1 MLILGGGPALSPFRL
16 EKLVAQAS
24 ARALH
29 LKSLE
34 AHFFYL
40 VDIPDEP
47 SAGEVQVLQNLL
59 DATVAD
65 ADRVVVSAEPL
76 LVLPRWGTRS
86 PWSTK
91 ATEIG
96 QRCGLD
102 GLARVERGIA
112 WHCGEGART
121 PWVREQL
128 SELIHDPMTESIAW
142 DAASLSRTFHVA
154 TPGALEFVDII
165 GGGLAALEE
174 ANRQQGFALSPEECD
189 YLVAQF
195 EQLGR
200 NPTDTELMMFA
211 QVNSEHCRH
220 KIFNARWCIDGV
232 DQSQSLFEMIRSTH
246 ERHGEKTL
254 VAYRDNAAVIKGYPA
269 SWFLPDPANDEYTQF
284 AEPLHLVAKV
294 ETHNHP
300 TAISPFPGAATGSGG
315 EIRDEGATG
324 RGGKPKAGITGFSV
338 SDLRLPDWA
347 MPWELQAQH
356 PQRLATPLQIMLEGP
371 IGGASFNNEFGRPNI
386 GGYFRTLEVAADSDA
401 GAPRRGYHK
410 PIMLAGGVGNI
421 RGAHV
426 DKQPIEPDTLIVVLG
441 GPAMLIGLGGGAASS
456 VDSGA
461 SDEALDFASVQRGN
475 AEMQRRCQ
483 EVIDRCIALGTQNP
497 IVSVHDVG
505 AGGLSNALPELVH
518 DAGLGAVFNLEAIP
532 SDEPGLSPMQLWC
545 NEAQER
551 YVLAVALP
559 QIEDFKALCERER
572 CLFAVVGCASSKE
585 HLRVTGADG
594 VVRDGDGRVG
604 ADPVDL
610 PMATLFGNTPRMK
623 REVKR
628 RPAQYPPLEL
638 SGIELNDALD
648 RVLRLP
654 AVADKSFL
662 ITIGDRS
669 VGGQVVRDQMV
680 GPWQVPVADAGITV
694 AGFDAN
700 TGEALAVGER
710 TPLALVNAPASGRM
724 AVAEAITN
732 IACAGI
738 TELSD
743 VHFSANWMTAA
754 GEPGADADLFD
765 TVQAVA
771 MELCPALGISIPV
784 GKDSMSMSTR
794 WNEGEIECG
803 VSSPLSLVVTAFA
816 PVADVRRS
824 VTPELNLTGETVL
837 VRVDLARGAQRLG
850 ASALAQVYG
859 QVGNTVADV
868 AHPEDLCAF
877 FAVTRKLLASGLLL
891 AYHDRSDGGLIVT
904 LAEMAFASRCS
915 LDIDLGPVADPLA
928 ALFTEELGA
937 VLQVP
942 RDALSRVLEYFEAA
956 GLSQWV
962 QAIGGPG
969 GPIDTVRISTGSQVL
984 LEARRSQLHR
994 TWSELSSRMRSLRD
1008 NPECAAEEYEH
1019 LSDLSDPGLNVSL
1032 AFDPAHNPATRAI
1045 LSGARP
1051 RVAIL
1056 REQGVNGQME
1066 MAAAFERAGFA
1077 AIDVTMSDLAGD
1089 RHDLRDFNGFAACG
1103 GFSFGDVLGAGQ
1115 GWAKSILF
1123 QQKLREMFAQ
1133 FFQREDIFALG
1144 VCNGCQMMAALK
1156 DLIPGAQHWPYF
1168 AANRSGQFESRV
1180 VMVEVLQS
1188 ESVLF
1193 ADMAGSRFPVVV
1205 AHGEGRA
1212 VFPGLD
1218 SVHTLRDARQT
1229 SLGFVDNYGRRSD
1242 RYPFNP
1248 NGSDQGITGLCAAN
1262 GRVTIM
1268 MPHPERNFRA
1278 VTNSWYPGDWG
1289 EHGPWLRLFQNAR
1302 AFTG

>member
-1 MLILGGGPALSPFRL
+1 MLILGGGPALSRFRV
-16 EKLVAQAS
+16 EKLVAQTT
-24 ARALH
+24 ARALGLDD
-29 LKSLE
+29 LK

-40 VDIPDEP
+40 VDMPDDLLP
-47 SAGEVQVLQNLL
+47 GEIQVLQSLL

-65 ADRVVVSAEPL
+65 ADRVVASVEPL

-91 ATEIG
+91 ATEIA
-96 QRCGLD
+96 QRCGL
-102 GLARVERGIA
+102 GRLSRIERGIA
-112 WHCGEGART
+112 WHCSESASASS
-121 PWVREQL
+121 VNDQL
-128 SELIHDPMTESIAW
+128 GDLIHDPMTESVTR
-142 DAASLSRTFHVA
+142 DKASLDRIFHVA
-154 TPGALEFVDII
+154 ATGALEFVDVIS
-165 GGGLAALEE
+165 GGLSALQAA
-174 ANRQQGFALSPEECD
+174 NQRQGFALSPEECD

-195 EQLGR
+195 QQLGR

-220 KIFNARWCIDGV
+220 KIFNARWSIDGV
-232 DQSQSLFEMIRSTH
+232 DQPLSLFEMIRSTQ

-269 SWFLPDPANDEYTQF
+269 SWFLPHPTTGEYIQL

-300 TAISPFPGAATGSGG
+300 TGISPFPGAATGSGG

-338 SDLRLPDWA
+338 SDLRLPDWN
-347 MPWELQAQH
+347 MPWELEPQH
-356 PQRLATPLQIMLEGP
+356 PQHLATPLQIMLAGP
-371 IGGASFNNEFGRPNI
+371 IGAASFNNEFGRPNI
-386 GGYFRTLEVAADSDA
+386 GGYFRTLEVLADSNK

-410 PIMLAGGVGNI
+410 PIMLAGGLGNI
-421 RGAHV
+421 RGVHV
-426 DKQPIEPDTLIVVLG
+426 DKKPIEPGALIVVLG

-483 EVIDRCIALGTQNP
+483 EVIDRCIALGAQSP
-497 IVSVHDVG
+497 IVSLHDVG

-518 DAGLGAVFNLEAIP
+518 DAGLGAVFNLRAIP

-551 YVLAVALP
+551 YVLAVAP
-559 QIEDFKALCERER
+559 SEIENFKALCERER
-572 CLFAVVGCASSKE
+572 CLFAIVGSASSKE
-585 HLRVTGADG
+585 QLRVSDAGG
-594 VVRDGDGRVG
+594 VAGYEEGRVG
-604 ADPVDL
+604 VDPVNL
-610 PMATLFGNTPRMK
+610 PMATLFGNTPQMK
-623 REVKR
+623 RDVTRCLAK
-628 RPAQYPPLEL
+628 YPPLDL
-638 SGIELNDALD
+638 SGVDLKEALD

-654 AVADKSFL
+654 AVADKTFL

-669 VGGQVVRDQMV
+669 VGGQIVRDQMV

-700 TGEALAVGER
+700 TGEAIAIGER
-710 TPLALVNAPASGRM
+710 TPVALVNAPASGRM

-738 TELSD
+738 SELSD

-765 TVQAVA
+765 TVRTVA
-771 MELCPALGISIPV
+771 TELCPALGVSIPV

-794 WNEGEIECG
+794 WKEGMTEHG
-803 VSSPLSLVVTAFA
+803 VSSPLSLIVTAFA
-816 PVADVRRS
+816 SVADVRRS
-824 VTPELNLTGETVL
+824 ITPQLDLTCDTTLVL
-837 VRVDLARGAQRLG
+837 IDLARGSQRLG

-859 QVGNTVADV
+859 QVGNVVADFEY
-868 AHPEDLCAF
+868 PEDLRAF
-877 FAVTRKLLASGLLL
+877 FEVTRKLLAEGLLL
-891 AYHDRSDGGLIVT
+891 AYHDRSDGGLAIT

-915 LDIDLGPVADPLA
+915 LDIDLGPVVDPLA
-928 ALFTEELGA
+928 SLFTEEVGA

-942 RDALSRVLEYFEAA
+942 RDELARVLEHFKEA
-956 GLSQWV
+956 GLGQWAR
-962 QAIGGPG
+962 AIGRPG
-969 GPIDTVRISTGSQVL
+969 GAIDTVRISTGSQVL

-994 TWSELSSRMRSLRD
+994 TWSDLSSRMQGLRD
-1008 NPECAAEEYEH
+1008 HPACAAEEYER
-1019 LSDLSDPGLNVSL
+1019 LNDLSDPGLSVSL
-1032 AFDPAHNPATRAI
+1032 TFDPACNPATRAI
-1045 LSGARP
+1045 LGGIRP
-1051 RVAIL
+1051 RMAIL
-1056 REQGVNGQME
+1056 REQGVNGQIE

-1123 QQKLREMFAQ
+1123 QEKLREMFEQ
-1133 FFQREDIFALG
+1133 FFQREDAFALG

-1156 DLIPGAQHWPYF
+1156 DLIPGAEHWPNF
-1168 AANRSGQFESRV
+1168 ATNRSGQFESRV

-1188 ESVLF
+1188 GSMLF
-1193 ADMAGSRFPVVV
+1193 ADMAGSRFPVAV

-1212 VFPGLD
+1212 VFPGPD
-1218 SVHTLRDARQT
+1218 SVQMLRDADQT
-1229 SLGFVDNYGRRSD
+1229 SLGFVDNYGYPTS

-1248 NGSDQGITGLCAAN
+1248 NGTDQGIAGLCAAN

-1268 MPHPERNFRA
+1268 MPHPERNFRT
-1278 VTNSWYPGDWG
+1278 VTNSWHPGDWG

-1302 AFTG
+1302 EFVS

>member
-1 MLILGGGPALSPFRL
+1 MLILGGGPAVSRFRV
-16 EKLVAQAS
+16 EKLVAEAT
-24 ARALH
+24 ARALGLDD
-29 LKSLE
+29 LK

-40 VDIPDEP
+40 VDMPDDLLP
-47 SAGEVQVLQNLL
+47 GEIQVLQSLL

-65 ADRVVVSAEPL
+65 ADRVVASVEPL

-91 ATEIG
+91 ATEIAR
-96 QRCGLD
+96 RCGLER
-102 GLARVERGIA
+102 LSRVERGIA
-112 WHCGEGART
+112 WHCSESASASS
-121 PWVREQL
+121 VSDQL
-128 SELIHDPMTESIAW
+128 GDLIHDPMTESVTR
-142 DAASLSRTFHVA
+142 DKASLDRIFHVA
-154 TPGALEFVDII
+154 ATGALEFVDVIS
-165 GGGLAALEE
+165 GGLSALQE
-174 ANRQQGFALSPEECD
+174 ANQRQGFALSPEECD

-195 EQLGR
+195 QQLGR

-220 KIFNARWCIDGV
+220 KIFNARWSIDGV
-232 DQSQSLFEMIRSTH
+232 DQPLSLFEMIRSTH

-269 SWFLPDPANDEYTQF
+269 SWFLPHPATGEYIQL

-300 TAISPFPGAATGSGG
+300 TGISPFPGAATGSGG

-338 SDLRLPDWA
+338 SDLRLPDWN
-347 MPWELQAQH
+347 MPWELEPQH
-356 PQRLATPLQIMLEGP
+356 PQHLATPLQIMLAGP
-371 IGGASFNNEFGRPNI
+371 IGAASFNNEFGRPNI
-386 GGYFRTLEVAADSDA
+386 GGYFRTLEVLADSNK

-410 PIMLAGGVGNI
+410 PIMLAGGLGNI
-421 RGAHV
+421 RGVHV
-426 DKQPIEPDTLIVVLG
+426 DKKPIEPGALIVVLG

-483 EVIDRCIALGTQNP
+483 EVIDRCIALGAQSP
-497 IVSVHDVG
+497 IVSLHDVG

-518 DAGLGAVFNLEAIP
+518 DAGLGAVFNLRAIP

-551 YVLAVALP
+551 YVLAVAP
-559 QIEDFKALCERER
+559 SGIENFKALCERER
-572 CLFAVVGCASSKE
+572 CLFAIVGSASSKE
-585 HLRVTGADG
+585 QLRVSDAGG
-594 VVRDGDGRVG
+594 VAGYEEGRVG
-604 ADPVDL
+604 VDPVNL
-610 PMATLFGNTPRMK
+610 PMATLFGNTPQMK
-623 REVKR
+623 RDVTRCLAK
-628 RPAQYPPLEL
+628 YPPLDL
-638 SGIELNDALD
+638 SGVDLKEALD

-654 AVADKSFL
+654 AVADKTFL

-669 VGGQVVRDQMV
+669 VGGQIVRDQMV

-700 TGEALAVGER
+700 TGEAIAIGER
-710 TPLALVNAPASGRM
+710 TPVALVNAPASGRM

-738 TELSD
+738 SELSD

-765 TVQAVA
+765 TVRAVA
-771 MELCPALGISIPV
+771 TELCAALGVSIPV

-794 WNEGEIECG
+794 WKEGMTEHG

-816 PVADVRRS
+816 SVADVRRS
-824 VTPELNLTGETVL
+824 ITPQLDLTCDTTLVL
-837 VRVDLARGAQRLG
+837 IDLARGSQRLG

-859 QVGNTVADV
+859 QVGNVVADFE
-868 AHPEDLCAF
+868 HPEDLRAF
-877 FAVTRKLLASGLLL
+877 FEVTRKLLAEGLLL
-891 AYHDRSDGGLIVT
+891 AYHDRSDGGLAIT

-928 ALFTEELGA
+928 TLFTEEVGA

-942 RDALSRVLEYFEAA
+942 RDGLTQVLEHFKEA
-956 GLSQWV
+956 GLGQWAR
-962 QAIGGPG
+962 AIGGPG
-969 GPIDTVRISTGSQVL
+969 GAIDTVRISTGSQVL

-994 TWSELSSRMRSLRD
+994 TWSELSSRMQGLRD
-1008 NPECAAEEYEH
+1008 HPACAVEEYER
-1019 LSDLSDPGLNVSL
+1019 LNDLSDPGLSVSL
-1032 AFDPAHNPATRAI
+1032 TFDPACNPATRAI
-1045 LSGARP
+1045 LGGIRP
-1051 RVAIL
+1051 RMAIL
-1056 REQGVNGQME
+1056 REQGVNGQIE

-1123 QQKLREMFAQ
+1123 QEKLRQMFEQ
-1133 FFQREDIFALG
+1133 FFQREDAFALG

-1156 DLIPGAQHWPYF
+1156 DLIPGAEHWPNF
-1168 AANRSGQFESRV
+1168 ATNRSGQFESRV

-1188 ESVLF
+1188 GSMLF
-1193 ADMAGSRFPVVV
+1193 ADMAGSRFPVAV

-1212 VFPGLD
+1212 VFPGPD
-1218 SVHTLRDARQT
+1218 SVQMLRDADQT
-1229 SLGFVDNYGRRSD
+1229 SLGFVDNYGYPTD

-1248 NGSDQGITGLCAAN
+1248 NGTDQGIAGLCAAN

-1268 MPHPERNFRA
+1268 MPHPERNFRT
-1278 VTNSWYPGDWG
+1278 VTNSWHPGDWG

-1302 AFTG
+1302 EFVS

>member
-1 MLILGGGPALSPFRL
+1 MLILGGGPAVSRFRV
-16 EKLVAQAS
+16 EKLVAEAT
-24 ARALH
+24 ARALGLDD
-29 LKSLE
+29 LK

-40 VDIPDEP
+40 VDMPDDLLP
-47 SAGEVQVLQNLL
+47 GEIQVLQSLL

-65 ADRVVVSAEPL
+65 ADRVVASVEPL

-91 ATEIG
+91 ATEIAR
-96 QRCGLD
+96 RCGLER
-102 GLARVERGIA
+102 LSRVERGIA
-112 WHCGEGART
+112 WHCSESASASS
-121 PWVREQL
+121 VSDQL
-128 SELIHDPMTESIAW
+128 GDLIHDPMTESVTR
-142 DAASLSRTFHVA
+142 DKASLDRIFHVA
-154 TPGALEFVDII
+154 ATGALEFVDVIS
-165 GGGLAALEE
+165 GGLSALQE
-174 ANRQQGFALSPEECD
+174 ANQRQGFALSPEECD

-195 EQLGR
+195 QQLGR

-220 KIFNARWCIDGV
+220 KIFNARWSIDGV
-232 DQSQSLFEMIRSTH
+232 DQPLSLFEMIRSTH

-269 SWFLPDPANDEYTQF
+269 SWFLPHPATGEYIQL

-300 TAISPFPGAATGSGG
+300 TGISPFPGAATGSGG

-338 SDLRLPDWA
+338 SDLRLPDWN
-347 MPWELQAQH
+347 MPWELEPQH
-356 PQRLATPLQIMLEGP
+356 PQHLATPLQIMLAGP
-371 IGGASFNNEFGRPNI
+371 IGAASFNNEFGRPNI
-386 GGYFRTLEVAADSDA
+386 GGYFRTLEVLADSNK

-410 PIMLAGGVGNI
+410 PIMLAGGLGNI
-421 RGAHV
+421 RGVHV
-426 DKQPIEPDTLIVVLG
+426 DKKPIEPGALIVVLG

-483 EVIDRCIALGTQNP
+483 EVIDRCIALGAQSP
-497 IVSVHDVG
+497 IVSLHDVG

-518 DAGLGAVFNLEAIP
+518 DAGLGAVFNLRAIP
-532 SDEPGLSPMQLWC
+532 SDEPGMSPMQLWC

-551 YVLAVALP
+551 YVLAVAP
-559 QIEDFKALCERER
+559 SEIENFKALCERER
-572 CLFAVVGCASSKE
+572 CLFAIVGSASSKE
-585 HLRVTGADG
+585 QLRVSDAGG
-594 VVRDGDGRVG
+594 VAGYEEGRVG
-604 ADPVDL
+604 VDPVDL
-610 PMATLFGNTPRMK
+610 PMATLFGNTPQMK
-623 REVKR
+623 RDVTRCLAK
-628 RPAQYPPLEL
+628 YPPLDL
-638 SGIELNDALD
+638 SGVDLKEALD

-654 AVADKSFL
+654 AVADKTFL

-669 VGGQVVRDQMV
+669 VGGQIVRDQMV

-700 TGEALAVGER
+700 TGEAIAIGER
-710 TPLALVNAPASGRM
+710 TPVALVNAPASGRM

-738 TELSD
+738 SELSD

-765 TVQAVA
+765 TVRAVA
-771 MELCPALGISIPV
+771 TELCPALGVSIPV

-794 WNEGEIECG
+794 WKEGMTEHG

-816 PVADVRRS
+816 SVADVRRS
-824 VTPELNLTGETVL
+824 ITPQLDLTCDTTLVL
-837 VRVDLARGAQRLG
+837 IDLARGAQRLG

-859 QVGNTVADV
+859 QVGNVVADFE
-868 AHPEDLCAF
+868 HPEDLRAF
-877 FAVTRKLLASGLLL
+877 FEVTRKLLAEGLLL
-891 AYHDRSDGGLIVT
+891 AYHDRSDGGLAIT

-915 LDIDLGPVADPLA
+915 LDIDLGPVVDPLA
-928 ALFTEELGA
+928 TLFTEEVGA

-942 RDALSRVLEYFEAA
+942 RDGLTQVLEHFKEA
-956 GLSQWV
+956 GLGQWAR
-962 QAIGGPG
+962 AIGGPG
-969 GPIDTVRISTGSQVL
+969 GAIDTVRISTGSQVL
-984 LEARRSQLHR
+984 LDARRSQLHR
-994 TWSELSSRMRSLRD
+994 TWSELSSRMQGLRD
-1008 NPECAAEEYEH
+1008 HPACAAEEYER
-1019 LSDLSDPGLNVSL
+1019 LNDLSDPGLSVSL
-1032 AFDPAHNPATRAI
+1032 TFDPACNPATRAI
-1045 LSGARP
+1045 LGGIRP
-1051 RVAIL
+1051 RMAIL
-1056 REQGVNGQME
+1056 REQGVNGQIE

-1123 QQKLREMFAQ
+1123 QEKLRQMFEQ
-1133 FFQREDIFALG
+1133 FFQREDAFALG

-1156 DLIPGAQHWPYF
+1156 DLIPGAEHWPNF
-1168 AANRSGQFESRV
+1168 ATNRSGQFESRV

-1188 ESVLF
+1188 GSMLF
-1193 ADMAGSRFPVVV
+1193 ADMAGSRFPVAV

-1212 VFPGLD
+1212 VFPGPD
-1218 SVHTLRDARQT
+1218 SVQMLRDADQT
-1229 SLGFVDNYGRRSD
+1229 SLGFVDNYGYPTD

-1248 NGSDQGITGLCAAN
+1248 NGTDQGIAGLCAAN

-1268 MPHPERNFRA
+1268 MPHPERNFRT
-1278 VTNSWYPGDWG
+1278 VTNSWHPGDWG

-1302 AFTG
+1302 EFVS

>member
-1 MLILGGGPALSPFRL
+1 MLILGGGPAVSRFRV
-16 EKLVAQAS
+16 EKLVAEAT
-24 ARALH
+24 ARALGLDD
-29 LKSLE
+29 LK

-40 VDIPDEP
+40 VDMPDDLLP
-47 SAGEVQVLQNLL
+47 GEIQVLQSLL

-65 ADRVVVSAEPL
+65 ADRVVASVEPL

-91 ATEIG
+91 ATEIAR
-96 QRCGLD
+96 RCGLER
-102 GLARVERGIA
+102 LSRVERGIA
-112 WHCGEGART
+112 WHCSESASASS
-121 PWVREQL
+121 VSDQL
-128 SELIHDPMTESIAW
+128 GDLIHDPMTESVTR
-142 DAASLSRTFHVA
+142 DKASLDRIFHVA
-154 TPGALEFVDII
+154 ATGALEFVDVIS
-165 GGGLAALEE
+165 GGLSALQE
-174 ANRQQGFALSPEECD
+174 ANQRQGFALSPEECD

-195 EQLGR
+195 QQLGR

-220 KIFNARWCIDGV
+220 KIFNARWSIDGV
-232 DQSQSLFEMIRSTH
+232 DQPLSLFEMIRSTH

-269 SWFLPDPANDEYTQF
+269 SWFLPHPATGEYIQL

-300 TAISPFPGAATGSGG
+300 TGISPFPGAATGSGG

-338 SDLRLPDWA
+338 SDLRLPDWN
-347 MPWELQAQH
+347 MPWELEPQH
-356 PQRLATPLQIMLEGP
+356 PQHLATPLQIMLAGP
-371 IGGASFNNEFGRPNI
+371 IGAASFNNEFGRPNI
-386 GGYFRTLEVAADSDA
+386 GGYFRTLEVLADSNK

-410 PIMLAGGVGNI
+410 PIMLAGGLGNI
-421 RGAHV
+421 RGVHV
-426 DKQPIEPDTLIVVLG
+426 DKKPIEPGALIVVLG

-483 EVIDRCIALGTQNP
+483 EVIDRCIALGAQSP
-497 IVSVHDVG
+497 IVSLHDVG

-518 DAGLGAVFNLEAIP
+518 DAGLGAVFNLRAIP

-551 YVLAVALP
+551 YVLAVAP
-559 QIEDFKALCERER
+559 SGIENFKALCERER
-572 CLFAVVGCASSKE
+572 CLFAIVGSASSKE
-585 HLRVTGADG
+585 QLRVSDAGG
-594 VVRDGDGRVG
+594 VAGYEEGRVG
-604 ADPVDL
+604 VDPVNL
-610 PMATLFGNTPRMK
+610 PMATLFGNTPQMK
-623 REVKR
+623 RDVTRCLAK
-628 RPAQYPPLEL
+628 YPPLDL
-638 SGIELNDALD
+638 SGVDLKEALD

-654 AVADKSFL
+654 AVADKTFL

-669 VGGQVVRDQMV
+669 VGGQIVRDQMV

-700 TGEALAVGER
+700 TGEAIAIGER
-710 TPLALVNAPASGRM
+710 TPVALVNAPASGRM

-738 TELSD
+738 SELSD

-765 TVQAVA
+765 TVRAVA
-771 MELCPALGISIPV
+771 TELCAALGVSIPV

-794 WNEGEIECG
+794 WKEGMTEHG

-816 PVADVRRS
+816 SVADVRRS
-824 VTPELNLTGETVL
+824 ITPQLDLTCDTTLVL
-837 VRVDLARGAQRLG
+837 IDLARGSQRLG

-859 QVGNTVADV
+859 QVGNVVADFE
-868 AHPEDLCAF
+868 HPEDLRAF
-877 FAVTRKLLASGLLL
+877 FEVTRKLLAEGLLL
-891 AYHDRSDGGLIVT
+891 AYHDRSDGGLAIT

-928 ALFTEELGA
+928 TLFTEEVGA

-942 RDALSRVLEYFEAA
+942 RDGLTQVLEHFKEA
-956 GLSQWV
+956 GLGQWAR
-962 QAIGGPG
+962 AIGGPG
-969 GPIDTVRISTGSQVL
+969 GAIDTVRISTGSQVL

-994 TWSELSSRMRSLRD
+994 TWSELSSRMQGLRD
-1008 NPECAAEEYEH
+1008 HPACAVEEYER
-1019 LSDLSDPGLNVSL
+1019 LNDLSDPGLSASL
-1032 AFDPAHNPATRAI
+1032 TFDPACNPATRAI
-1045 LSGARP
+1045 LGGIRP
-1051 RVAIL
+1051 RMAIL
-1056 REQGVNGQME
+1056 REQGVNGQIE

-1123 QQKLREMFAQ
+1123 QEKLRQMFEQ
-1133 FFQREDIFALG
+1133 FFQREDAFALG

-1156 DLIPGAQHWPYF
+1156 DLIPGAEHWPNF
-1168 AANRSGQFESRV
+1168 ATNRSGQFESRV

-1188 ESVLF
+1188 GSMLF
-1193 ADMAGSRFPVVV
+1193 ADMAGSRFPVAV

-1212 VFPGLD
+1212 VFPGPD
-1218 SVHTLRDARQT
+1218 SVQMLRDADQT
-1229 SLGFVDNYGRRSD
+1229 SLGFVDNYGYPTD

-1248 NGSDQGITGLCAAN
+1248 NGTDQGIAGLCAAN

-1268 MPHPERNFRA
+1268 MPHPERNFRT
-1278 VTNSWYPGDWG
+1278 VTNSWHPGDWG

-1302 AFTG
+1302 EFVS

>member
-1 MLILGGGPALSPFRL
+1 MLILGGGPAVSRFRV
-16 EKLVAQAS
+16 EKLVAEAT
-24 ARALH
+24 ARALGLDD
-29 LKSLE
+29 LK

-40 VDIPDEP
+40 VDMPDDLLP
-47 SAGEVQVLQNLL
+47 GEIQVLQSLL

-65 ADRVVVSAEPL
+65 ADRVVASVEPL

-91 ATEIG
+91 ATEIAR
-96 QRCGLD
+96 RCGLER
-102 GLARVERGIA
+102 LSRVERGIA
-112 WHCGEGART
+112 WHCSESASASS
-121 PWVREQL
+121 VSDQL
-128 SELIHDPMTESIAW
+128 GDLIHDPMTESVTR
-142 DAASLSRTFHVA
+142 DKASLDRIFHVA
-154 TPGALEFVDII
+154 ATGALEFVDVIS
-165 GGGLAALEE
+165 GGLSALQE
-174 ANRQQGFALSPEECD
+174 ANQRQGFALSPEECD

-195 EQLGR
+195 QQLGR

-220 KIFNARWCIDGV
+220 KIFNARWSIDGV
-232 DQSQSLFEMIRSTH
+232 DQPLSLFEMIRSTH

-269 SWFLPDPANDEYTQF
+269 SWFLPHPATGEYIQL

-300 TAISPFPGAATGSGG
+300 TGISPFPGAATGSGG

-338 SDLRLPDWA
+338 SDLRLPDWN
-347 MPWELQAQH
+347 MPWELEPQH
-356 PQRLATPLQIMLEGP
+356 PQHLATPLQIMLAGP
-371 IGGASFNNEFGRPNI
+371 IGAASFNNEFGRPNI
-386 GGYFRTLEVAADSDA
+386 GGYFRTLEVLADSNK

-410 PIMLAGGVGNI
+410 PIMLAGGLGNI
-421 RGAHV
+421 RGVHV
-426 DKQPIEPDTLIVVLG
+426 DKKPIEPGALIVVLG

-483 EVIDRCIALGTQNP
+483 EVIDRCIALGAQSP
-497 IVSVHDVG
+497 IVSLHDVG

-518 DAGLGAVFNLEAIP
+518 DAGLGAVFNLRAIP

-551 YVLAVALP
+551 YVLAVAP
-559 QIEDFKALCERER
+559 SEIENFKALCERER
-572 CLFAVVGCASSKE
+572 CLFAIVGSASSKE
-585 HLRVTGADG
+585 QLRVSDAGG
-594 VVRDGDGRVG
+594 VAGYEEGRVG
-604 ADPVDL
+604 VDPVDL
-610 PMATLFGNTPRMK
+610 PMATLFGNTPQMK
-623 REVKR
+623 RDVTRCLAK
-628 RPAQYPPLEL
+628 YPPLDL
-638 SGIELNDALD
+638 SGVDLKEALD

-654 AVADKSFL
+654 AVADKTFL

-669 VGGQVVRDQMV
+669 VGGQIVRDQMV

-700 TGEALAVGER
+700 TGEAIAIGER
-710 TPLALVNAPASGRM
+710 TPVALVNAPASGRM

-738 TELSD
+738 SELSD

-765 TVQAVA
+765 TVRAVA
-771 MELCPALGISIPV
+771 TELCPALGVSIPV

-794 WNEGEIECG
+794 WKEGMTEHG

-816 PVADVRRS
+816 SVADVRRS
-824 VTPELNLTGETVL
+824 ITPQLDLTCDTTLVL
-837 VRVDLARGAQRLG
+837 IDLARGAQRLG

-859 QVGNTVADV
+859 QVGNVVADFE
-868 AHPEDLCAF
+868 HPEDLRAF
-877 FAVTRKLLASGLLL
+877 FEVTRKLLAEGLLL
-891 AYHDRSDGGLIVT
+891 AYHDRSDGGLAIT

-915 LDIDLGPVADPLA
+915 LDIDLGPVVDPLA
-928 ALFTEELGA
+928 TLFTEEVGA

-942 RDALSRVLEYFEAA
+942 RDGLTQVLEHFKEA
-956 GLSQWV
+956 GLGQWAR
-962 QAIGGPG
+962 AIGGPG
-969 GPIDTVRISTGSQVL
+969 GAIDTVRISTGSQVL

-994 TWSELSSRMRSLRD
+994 TWSELSSRMQGLRD
-1008 NPECAAEEYEH
+1008 HPACAAEEYER
-1019 LSDLSDPGLNVSL
+1019 LNDLSDPGLSVSL
-1032 AFDPAHNPATRAI
+1032 TFDPACNPATRAI
-1045 LSGARP
+1045 LGGIRP
-1051 RVAIL
+1051 RMAIL
-1056 REQGVNGQME
+1056 REQGVNGQIE

-1123 QQKLREMFAQ
+1123 QEKLRQMFEQ
-1133 FFQREDIFALG
+1133 FFQREDAFALG

-1156 DLIPGAQHWPYF
+1156 DLIPGAEHWPNF
-1168 AANRSGQFESRV
+1168 ATNRSGQFESRV

-1188 ESVLF
+1188 GSMLF
-1193 ADMAGSRFPVVV
+1193 ADMAGSRFPVAV

-1212 VFPGLD
+1212 VFPGPD
-1218 SVHTLRDARQT
+1218 SVQMLRDADQT
-1229 SLGFVDNYGRRSD
+1229 SLGFVDNYGYPTD

-1248 NGSDQGITGLCAAN
+1248 NGTDQGIAGLCAAN

-1268 MPHPERNFRA
+1268 MPHPERNFRT
-1278 VTNSWYPGDWG
+1278 VTNSWHPGDWG

-1302 AFTG
+1302 EFVS

>member
-1 MLILGGGPALSPFRL
+1 MLILGGGPALSPFRV
-16 EKLVAQAS
+16 EKLVAEAT
-24 ARALH
+24 ARALRVND
-29 LKSLE
+29 LK

-40 VDIPDEP
+40 VDMPDDLLP
-47 SAGEVQVLQNLL
+47 GEIQVLQSLL

-65 ADRVVVSAEPL
+65 ADRVVASVEPL

-91 ATEIG
+91 ATEIAR
-96 QRCGLD
+96 RCGLER
-102 GLARVERGIA
+102 LSRVERGIA
-112 WHCGEGART
+112 WHCSESASASS
-121 PWVREQL
+121 VSDQL
-128 SELIHDPMTESIAW
+128 GDLIHDPMTESVTR
-142 DAASLSRTFHVA
+142 DKASLDRIFHVA
-154 TPGALEFVDII
+154 ATGALEFVDVIS
-165 GGGLAALEE
+165 GGLLALEE
-174 ANRQQGFALSPEECD
+174 ANQRQGFALSPEECD

-195 EQLGR
+195 QQLGR

-220 KIFNARWCIDGV
+220 KIFNARWSIDGV
-232 DQSQSLFEMIRSTH
+232 EEPLSLFEMIRSTH

-269 SWFLPDPANDEYTQF
+269 SWFLPHPASGEYIQL

-300 TAISPFPGAATGSGG
+300 TGISPFPGAATGSGG

-338 SDLRLPDWA
+338 SDLRLPDWN
-347 MPWELQAQH
+347 MPWELESQH
-356 PQRLATPLQIMLEGP
+356 PQHLATPLQIMLAGP
-371 IGGASFNNEFGRPNI
+371 IGAASFNNEFGRPNI
-386 GGYFRTLEVAADSDA
+386 GGYFRTLEVLADSNK

-410 PIMLAGGVGNI
+410 PIMLAGGLGNI

-426 DKQPIEPDTLIVVLG
+426 DKQPIEPGALIVVLG

-461 SDEALDFASVQRGN
+461 SDEALGFASVQRGN

-483 EVIDRCIALGTQNP
+483 EVIDRCIALGAQSP
-497 IVSVHDVG
+497 IVSLHDVG

-518 DAGLGAVFNLEAIP
+518 DAGLGAVFDLRAIP

-551 YVLAVALP
+551 YVLAVAP
-559 QIEDFKALCERER
+559 SEIENFKALCERER
-572 CLFAVVGCASSKE
+572 CLFAIVGSASSKE
-585 HLRVTGADG
+585 QLRVFDAGG
-594 VVRDGDGRVG
+594 VAGYEEGRVG
-604 ADPVDL
+604 VDPVDL
-610 PMATLFGNTPRMK
+610 PMATLFGNTPQMK
-623 REVKR
+623 RDVTRCLAK
-628 RPAQYPPLEL
+628 YPPLDL
-638 SGIELNDALD
+638 SGVDLKEALD

-654 AVADKSFL
+654 AVADKTFL

-669 VGGQVVRDQMV
+669 VGGQIVRDQMV

-700 TGEALAVGER
+700 TGEAIAVGER
-710 TPLALVNAPASGRM
+710 TPVALVNAPASGRM

-738 TELSD
+738 SELSD
-743 VHFSANWMTAA
+743 VHLSANWMTAA

-765 TVQAVA
+765 TVRAVA
-771 MELCPALGISIPV
+771 TELCPALGVSIPV

-794 WNEGEIECG
+794 WKEGMIEHG

-816 PVADVRRS
+816 SVADVRRS
-824 VTPELNLTGETVL
+824 ITPELDLTGDTTL
-837 VRVDLARGAQRLG
+837 VWIDLARGAQRLG

-859 QVGNTVADV
+859 QVGNVVADFE
-868 AHPEDLCAF
+868 HPEDLRAF
-877 FAVTRKLLASGLLL
+877 FEVTRKLLAEGLLL
-891 AYHDRSDGGLIVT
+891 AYHDRSDGGLVIT

-915 LDIDLGPVADPLA
+915 LDIDLGPVVDPLA
-928 ALFTEELGA
+928 TLFTEEVGA

-942 RDALSRVLEYFEAA
+942 RDGLARVLEHFKEA
-956 GLSQWV
+956 GLGQWAR
-962 QAIGGPG
+962 AIGGPG
-969 GPIDTVRISTGSQVL
+969 GAIDTVRISTDSQVL

-994 TWSELSSRMRSLRD
+994 TWSELSSRMQGLRD
-1008 NPECAAEEYEH
+1008 HPACAAEEYGR
-1019 LSDLSDPGLNVSL
+1019 LNDLSDPGLSVSL
-1032 AFDPAHNPATRAI
+1032 TFDPACNPATRAI
-1045 LSGARP
+1045 LGGIRP
-1051 RVAIL
+1051 RMAIL
-1056 REQGVNGQME
+1056 REQGVNGQIE

-1077 AIDVTMSDLAGD
+1077 AIDVTMSDLAGG
-1089 RHDLRDFNGFAACG
+1089 RHDLCDFNGFAACG

-1123 QQKLREMFAQ
+1123 QEKLREMFEQ
-1133 FFQREDIFALG
+1133 FFQREDAFALG

-1156 DLIPGAQHWPYF
+1156 DLIPGAEHWPNF
-1168 AANRSGQFESRV
+1168 ATNRSGQFESRV

-1188 ESVLF
+1188 GSVLF
-1193 ADMAGSRFPVVV
+1193 ADMAGSRLPVAV

-1212 VFPGLD
+1212 VFPGPD
-1218 SVHTLRDARQT
+1218 SVQMLRDADQT
-1229 SLGFVDNYGRRSD
+1229 SLGFVDNYGYPTG

-1248 NGSDQGITGLCAAN
+1248 NGTDQGIAGLCAAN

-1268 MPHPERNFRA
+1268 MPHPERNFRT
-1278 VTNSWYPGDWG
+1278 VTNSWHPGDWG

-1302 AFTG
+1302 EFVS

>member
-1 MLILGGGPALSPFRL
+1 MLILGGGPAVSRFRV
-16 EKLVAQAS
+16 EKLVAEAT
-24 ARALH
+24 ARALGLDD
-29 LKSLE
+29 LK

-40 VDIPDEP
+40 VDMPDDLLP
-47 SAGEVQVLQNLL
+47 GEIQVLQSLL

-65 ADRVVVSAEPL
+65 ADRVVASVEPL

-91 ATEIG
+91 ATEIAR
-96 QRCGLD
+96 RCGLER
-102 GLARVERGIA
+102 LSRVERGIA
-112 WHCGEGART
+112 WHCSESASASS
-121 PWVREQL
+121 VSDQL
-128 SELIHDPMTESIAW
+128 GDLIHDPMTESVTR
-142 DAASLSRTFHVA
+142 DKASLDRIFHVA
-154 TPGALEFVDII
+154 ATGALEFVDVIS
-165 GGGLAALEE
+165 GGLSALQE
-174 ANRQQGFALSPEECD
+174 ANQRQGFALSPEECD

-195 EQLGR
+195 QQLGR

-220 KIFNARWCIDGV
+220 KIFNARWSIDGV
-232 DQSQSLFEMIRSTH
+232 DQPLSLFEMIRSTH

-269 SWFLPDPANDEYTQF
+269 SWFLPHPATGEYIQL

-300 TAISPFPGAATGSGG
+300 TGISPFPGAATGSGG

-338 SDLRLPDWA
+338 SDLRLPDWN
-347 MPWELQAQH
+347 MPWELEPQH
-356 PQRLATPLQIMLEGP
+356 PQHLATPLQIMLAGP
-371 IGGASFNNEFGRPNI
+371 IGAASFNNEFGRPNI
-386 GGYFRTLEVAADSDA
+386 GGYFRTLEVLADSNK

-410 PIMLAGGVGNI
+410 PIMLAGGLGNI
-421 RGAHV
+421 RGVHV
-426 DKQPIEPDTLIVVLG
+426 DKKPIEPGALIVVLG

-483 EVIDRCIALGTQNP
+483 EVIDRCIALGAQSP
-497 IVSVHDVG
+497 IVSLHDVG

-518 DAGLGAVFNLEAIP
+518 DAGLGAVFNLRAIP
-532 SDEPGLSPMQLWC
+532 SDEPGMSPMQLWC

-551 YVLAVALP
+551 YVLAVAP
-559 QIEDFKALCERER
+559 SEIENFKALCERER
-572 CLFAVVGCASSKE
+572 CLFAIVGSASSKE
-585 HLRVTGADG
+585 QLRVSDAGG
-594 VVRDGDGRVG
+594 VAGYEEGRVG
-604 ADPVDL
+604 VDPVDL
-610 PMATLFGNTPRMK
+610 PMATLFGNTPQMK
-623 REVKR
+623 RDVTRCLAK
-628 RPAQYPPLEL
+628 YPPLDL
-638 SGIELNDALD
+638 SGVDLKEALD

-654 AVADKSFL
+654 AVADKTFL

-669 VGGQVVRDQMV
+669 VGGQIVRDQMV

-700 TGEALAVGER
+700 TGEAIAIGER
-710 TPLALVNAPASGRM
+710 TPVALVNAPASGRM

-738 TELSD
+738 SELSD

-765 TVQAVA
+765 TVRAVA
-771 MELCPALGISIPV
+771 TELCPALGVSIPV

-794 WNEGEIECG
+794 WKEGMTEHG

-816 PVADVRRS
+816 SVADVRRS
-824 VTPELNLTGETVL
+824 ITPQLDLTCDTTLVL
-837 VRVDLARGAQRLG
+837 IDLARGAQRLG

-859 QVGNTVADV
+859 QVGNVVADFE
-868 AHPEDLCAF
+868 HPEDLRAF
-877 FAVTRKLLASGLLL
+877 FEVTRKLLAEGLLL
-891 AYHDRSDGGLIVT
+891 AYHDRSDGGLAIT

-928 ALFTEELGA
+928 TLFTEEVGA

-942 RDALSRVLEYFEAA
+942 RDGLTQVLEHFKEA
-956 GLSQWV
+956 GLGQWAR
-962 QAIGGPG
+962 AIGGPG
-969 GPIDTVRISTGSQVL
+969 GAIDTVRISTGSQVL
-984 LEARRSQLHR
+984 LDARRSQLHR
-994 TWSELSSRMRSLRD
+994 TWSELSSRMQGLRD
-1008 NPECAAEEYEH
+1008 HPACAAEEYER
-1019 LSDLSDPGLNVSL
+1019 LNDLSDPGLSVSL
-1032 AFDPAHNPATRAI
+1032 TFDPACNPATRAI
-1045 LSGARP
+1045 LGGIRP
-1051 RVAIL
+1051 RMAIL
-1056 REQGVNGQME
+1056 REQGVNGQIE

-1123 QQKLREMFAQ
+1123 QEKLREMFEQ
-1133 FFQREDIFALG
+1133 FFQREDAFALG

-1156 DLIPGAQHWPYF
+1156 DLIPGAEHWPNF
-1168 AANRSGQFESRV
+1168 ATNRSGQFESRV

-1188 ESVLF
+1188 GSMLF
-1193 ADMAGSRFPVVV
+1193 ADMAGSRFPVAV

-1212 VFPGLD
+1212 VFPGPD
-1218 SVHTLRDARQT
+1218 SVQMLRDADQT
-1229 SLGFVDNYGRRSD
+1229 SLGFVDNYGYPTD

-1248 NGSDQGITGLCAAN
+1248 NGTDQGIAGLCAAN

-1268 MPHPERNFRA
+1268 MPHPERNFRT
-1278 VTNSWYPGDWG
+1278 VTNSWHPGDWG

-1302 AFTG
+1302 EFVS

>member
-1 MLILGGGPALSPFRL
+1 MSRFRV
-16 EKLVAQAS
+16 EKLVAEAT
-24 ARALH
+24 ARALGLDD
-29 LKSLE
+29 LK

-40 VDIPDEP
+40 VDMPDDLLP
-47 SAGEVQVLQNLL
+47 GEIQVLQSLL

-65 ADRVVVSAEPL
+65 ADRVVASVEPL

-91 ATEIG
+91 ATEIAR
-96 QRCGLD
+96 RCGLER
-102 GLARVERGIA
+102 LSRVERGIA
-112 WHCGEGART
+112 WHCSESASASS
-121 PWVREQL
+121 VSDQL
-128 SELIHDPMTESIAW
+128 GDLIHDPMTESVTR
-142 DAASLSRTFHVA
+142 DKASLDRIFHVA
-154 TPGALEFVDII
+154 ATGALEFVDVIS
-165 GGGLAALEE
+165 GGLSALQE
-174 ANRQQGFALSPEECD
+174 ANQRQGFALSPEECD

-195 EQLGR
+195 QQLGR

-220 KIFNARWCIDGV
+220 KIFNARWSIDGV
-232 DQSQSLFEMIRSTH
+232 DQPLSLFEMIRSTH

-269 SWFLPDPANDEYTQF
+269 SWFLPHPATGEYIQL

-300 TAISPFPGAATGSGG
+300 TGISPFPGAATGSGG

-338 SDLRLPDWA
+338 SDLRLPDWN
-347 MPWELQAQH
+347 MPWELEPQH
-356 PQRLATPLQIMLEGP
+356 PQHLATPLQIMLAGP
-371 IGGASFNNEFGRPNI
+371 IGAASFNNEFGRPNI
-386 GGYFRTLEVAADSDA
+386 GGYFRTLEVLADSNK

-410 PIMLAGGVGNI
+410 PIMLAGGLGNI
-421 RGAHV
+421 RGVHV
-426 DKQPIEPDTLIVVLG
+426 DKKPIEPGALIVVLG

-483 EVIDRCIALGTQNP
+483 EVIDRCIALGAQSP
-497 IVSVHDVG
+497 IVSLHDVG

-518 DAGLGAVFNLEAIP
+518 DAGLGAVFNLRAIP

-551 YVLAVALP
+551 YVLAVAP
-559 QIEDFKALCERER
+559 SGIENFKALCERER
-572 CLFAVVGCASSKE
+572 CLFAIVGSASSKE
-585 HLRVTGADG
+585 QLRVSDAGG
-594 VVRDGDGRVG
+594 VAGYEEGRVG
-604 ADPVDL
+604 VDPVNL
-610 PMATLFGNTPRMK
+610 PMATLFGNTPQMK
-623 REVKR
+623 RDVTRCLAK
-628 RPAQYPPLEL
+628 YPPLDL
-638 SGIELNDALD
+638 SGVDLKEALD

-654 AVADKSFL
+654 AVADKTFL

-669 VGGQVVRDQMV
+669 VGGQIVRDQMV

-700 TGEALAVGER
+700 TGEAIAIGER
-710 TPLALVNAPASGRM
+710 TPVALVNAPASGRM

-738 TELSD
+738 SELSD

-765 TVQAVA
+765 TVRAVA
-771 MELCPALGISIPV
+771 TELCAALGVSIPV

-794 WNEGEIECG
+794 WKEGMTEHG

-816 PVADVRRS
+816 SVADVRRS
-824 VTPELNLTGETVL
+824 ITPQLDLTCDTTLVL
-837 VRVDLARGAQRLG
+837 IDLARGSQRLG

-859 QVGNTVADV
+859 QVGNVVADFE
-868 AHPEDLCAF
+868 HPEDLRAF
-877 FAVTRKLLASGLLL
+877 FEVTRKLLAEGLLL
-891 AYHDRSDGGLIVT
+891 AYHDRSDGGLAIT

-928 ALFTEELGA
+928 TLFTEEVGA

-942 RDALSRVLEYFEAA
+942 RDGLTQVLEHFKEA
-956 GLSQWV
+956 GLGQWAR
-962 QAIGGPG
+962 AIGGPG
-969 GPIDTVRISTGSQVL
+969 GAIDTVRISTGSQVL

-994 TWSELSSRMRSLRD
+994 TWSELSSRMQGLRD
-1008 NPECAAEEYEH
+1008 HPACAVEEYER
-1019 LSDLSDPGLNVSL
+1019 LNDLSDPGLSVSL
-1032 AFDPAHNPATRAI
+1032 TFDPACNPATRAI
-1045 LSGARP
+1045 LGGIRP
-1051 RVAIL
+1051 RMAIL
-1056 REQGVNGQME
+1056 REQGVNGQIE

-1123 QQKLREMFAQ
+1123 QEKLRQMFEQ
-1133 FFQREDIFALG
+1133 FFQREDAFALG

-1156 DLIPGAQHWPYF
+1156 DLIPGAEHWPNF
-1168 AANRSGQFESRV
+1168 ATNRSGQFESRV

-1188 ESVLF
+1188 GSMLF
-1193 ADMAGSRFPVVV
+1193 ADMAGSRFPVAV

-1212 VFPGLD
+1212 VFPGPD
-1218 SVHTLRDARQT
+1218 SVQMLRDADQT
-1229 SLGFVDNYGRRSD
+1229 SLGFVDNYGYPTD

-1248 NGSDQGITGLCAAN
+1248 NGTDQGIAGLCAAN

-1268 MPHPERNFRA
+1268 MPHPERNFRT
-1278 VTNSWYPGDWG
+1278 VTNSWHPGDWG

-1302 AFTG
+1302 EFVS

>member
-1 MLILGGGPALSPFRL
+1 MLILGGGPAVSRFRV
-16 EKLVAQAS
+16 EKLVAEAT
-24 ARALH
+24 ARALGLDD
-29 LKSLE
+29 LK

-40 VDIPDEP
+40 VDMPDDLLP
-47 SAGEVQVLQNLL
+47 GEIQVLQSLL

-65 ADRVVVSAEPL
+65 ADRVVASVEPL

-91 ATEIG
+91 ATEIAR
-96 QRCGLD
+96 RCGLER
-102 GLARVERGIA
+102 LSRVERGIA
-112 WHCGEGART
+112 WHCSESASASS
-121 PWVREQL
+121 VSDQL
-128 SELIHDPMTESIAW
+128 VDLIHDPMTESVTR
-142 DAASLSRTFHVA
+142 DKASLDRIFHVA
-154 TPGALEFVDII
+154 ATGALEFVDVIS
-165 GGGLAALEE
+165 GGLSALQE
-174 ANRQQGFALSPEECD
+174 ANQRQGFALSPEECD

-195 EQLGR
+195 QQLGR

-220 KIFNARWCIDGV
+220 KIFNARWSIDGV
-232 DQSQSLFEMIRSTH
+232 DQPLSLFEMIRSTH

-269 SWFLPDPANDEYTQF
+269 SWFLPHPATGEYIQL

-300 TAISPFPGAATGSGG
+300 TGISPFPGAATGSGG

-338 SDLRLPDWA
+338 SDLRLPDWN
-347 MPWELQAQH
+347 MPWELEPQH
-356 PQRLATPLQIMLEGP
+356 PQHLATPLQIMLAGP
-371 IGGASFNNEFGRPNI
+371 IGAASFNNEFGRPNI
-386 GGYFRTLEVAADSDA
+386 GGYFRTLEVLADSNK

-410 PIMLAGGVGNI
+410 PIMLAGGLGNI
-421 RGAHV
+421 RGVHV
-426 DKQPIEPDTLIVVLG
+426 DKKPIEPGALIVVLG

-483 EVIDRCIALGTQNP
+483 EVIDRCIALGAQSP
-497 IVSVHDVG
+497 IVSLHDVG

-518 DAGLGAVFNLEAIP
+518 DAGLGAVFNLRAIP
-532 SDEPGLSPMQLWC
+532 SDEPGMSPMQLWC

-551 YVLAVALP
+551 YVLAVAP
-559 QIEDFKALCERER
+559 SEIENFKALCERER
-572 CLFAVVGCASSKE
+572 CLFAIVGSASSKE
-585 HLRVTGADG
+585 QLRVSDAGG
-594 VVRDGDGRVG
+594 VAGHEEGRVG
-604 ADPVDL
+604 VDPVDL
-610 PMATLFGNTPRMK
+610 PMATLFGNTPQMK
-623 REVKR
+623 RDVTRCLAK
-628 RPAQYPPLEL
+628 YPPLDL
-638 SGIELNDALD
+638 SGVDLKEALD

-654 AVADKSFL
+654 AVADKTFL

-669 VGGQVVRDQMV
+669 VGGQIVRDQMV

-700 TGEALAVGER
+700 TGEAIAIGER
-710 TPLALVNAPASGRM
+710 TPVALVNAPASGRM

-738 TELSD
+738 SELSD

-765 TVQAVA
+765 TVRAVA
-771 MELCPALGISIPV
+771 TELCPALGVSIPV

-794 WNEGEIECG
+794 WKEGMTEHG

-816 PVADVRRS
+816 SVADVRRS
-824 VTPELNLTGETVL
+824 ITPQLDLTCDTTLVL
-837 VRVDLARGAQRLG
+837 IDLARGAQRLG

-859 QVGNTVADV
+859 QVGNVVADFE
-868 AHPEDLCAF
+868 HPEDLRAF
-877 FAVTRKLLASGLLL
+877 FEVTRKLLAEGLLL
-891 AYHDRSDGGLIVT
+891 AYHDRSDGGLAIT

-915 LDIDLGPVADPLA
+915 LDIDLGPVVDPLA
-928 ALFTEELGA
+928 TLFTEEVGA

-942 RDALSRVLEYFEAA
+942 RDGLTQVLEHFKEA
-956 GLSQWV
+956 GLGQWAR
-962 QAIGGPG
+962 AIGGPG
-969 GPIDTVRISTGSQVL
+969 GAIDTVRISTGSQVL
-984 LEARRSQLHR
+984 LDARRSQLHR
-994 TWSELSSRMRSLRD
+994 TWSELSSRMQGLRD
-1008 NPECAAEEYEH
+1008 HPACAAEEYER
-1019 LSDLSDPGLNVSL
+1019 LNDLSDPGLSVSL
-1032 AFDPAHNPATRAI
+1032 TFDPACNPATRAI
-1045 LSGARP
+1045 LGGIRP
-1051 RVAIL
+1051 RMAIL
-1056 REQGVNGQME
+1056 REQGVNGQIE

-1123 QQKLREMFAQ
+1123 QEKLRQMFEQ
-1133 FFQREDIFALG
+1133 FFQREDAFALG

-1156 DLIPGAQHWPYF
+1156 DLIPGAEHWPNF
-1168 AANRSGQFESRV
+1168 ATNRSGQFESRV

-1188 ESVLF
+1188 GSMLF
-1193 ADMAGSRFPVVV
+1193 ADMAGSRFPVAV

-1212 VFPGLD
+1212 VFPGPD
-1218 SVHTLRDARQT
+1218 SVQMLRDADQT
-1229 SLGFVDNYGRRSD
+1229 SLGFVDNYGYPTD

-1248 NGSDQGITGLCAAN
+1248 NGTDQGIAGLCAAN

-1268 MPHPERNFRA
+1268 MPHPERNFRT
-1278 VTNSWYPGDWG
+1278 VTNSWHPGDWG

-1302 AFTG
+1302 EFVS

>member
-1 MLILGGGPALSPFRL
+1 MLILGGGPAVSRFRV
-16 EKLVAQAS
+16 EKLVAEAT
-24 ARALH
+24 ARALGLDD
-29 LKSLE
+29 LK

-40 VDIPDEP
+40 VDMPDDLLP
-47 SAGEVQVLQNLL
+47 GEIQVLQSLL

-65 ADRVVVSAEPL
+65 ADRVVASVEPL

-91 ATEIG
+91 ATEIAR
-96 QRCGLD
+96 RCGLER
-102 GLARVERGIA
+102 LSRVERGIA
-112 WHCGEGART
+112 WHCSESAS
-121 PWVREQL
+121 VSSVSDQL
-128 SELIHDPMTESIAW
+128 GDLIHDPMTESVTR
-142 DAASLSRTFHVA
+142 DKTSLDRIFHVA
-154 TPGALEFVDII
+154 ATGALEFVDVIS
-165 GGGLAALEE
+165 GGLSALQE
-174 ANRQQGFALSPEECD
+174 ANQRQGFALSPEECD

-195 EQLGR
+195 QQLGR

-220 KIFNARWCIDGV
+220 KIFNARWSIDGV
-232 DQSQSLFEMIRSTH
+232 DQPLSLFEMIRSTH

-269 SWFLPDPANDEYTQF
+269 SWFLPHPATGEYIQL

-300 TAISPFPGAATGSGG
+300 TGISPFPGAATGSGG

-338 SDLRLPDWA
+338 SDLRLPDWN
-347 MPWELQAQH
+347 MPWELEPQH
-356 PQRLATPLQIMLEGP
+356 PQHLATPLQIMLAGP
-371 IGGASFNNEFGRPNI
+371 IGAASFNNEFGRPNI
-386 GGYFRTLEVAADSDA
+386 GGYFRTLEVLADSNK

-410 PIMLAGGVGNI
+410 PIMLAGGLGNI
-421 RGAHV
+421 RGVHV
-426 DKQPIEPDTLIVVLG
+426 DKKPIEPGALIVVLG

-483 EVIDRCIALGTQNP
+483 EVIDRCIALGAQSP
-497 IVSVHDVG
+497 IVSLHDVG

-518 DAGLGAVFNLEAIP
+518 DAGLGAVFNLRAIP

-551 YVLAVALP
+551 YVLAVAP
-559 QIEDFKALCERER
+559 SEIENFKALCERER
-572 CLFAVVGCASSKE
+572 CLFAIVGSASSKE
-585 HLRVTGADG
+585 QLRVSDAGG
-594 VVRDGDGRVG
+594 VAGYEEGRVG
-604 ADPVDL
+604 VDPVDL
-610 PMATLFGNTPRMK
+610 PMATLFGNTPQMK
-623 REVKR
+623 RDVTRCLAK
-628 RPAQYPPLEL
+628 YPPLDL
-638 SGIELNDALD
+638 SGVDLKEALD

-654 AVADKSFL
+654 AVADKTFL

-669 VGGQVVRDQMV
+669 VGGQIVRDQMV

-700 TGEALAVGER
+700 TGEAIAIGER
-710 TPLALVNAPASGRM
+710 TPVALVNAPASGRM

-738 TELSD
+738 SELSD

-765 TVQAVA
+765 TVRAVA
-771 MELCPALGISIPV
+771 TELCPALGVSIPV

-794 WNEGEIECG
+794 WKEGMTEHG

-816 PVADVRRS
+816 SVADVRRS
-824 VTPELNLTGETVL
+824 ITPQLDLTCDTTLVL
-837 VRVDLARGAQRLG
+837 IDLARGAQRLG

-859 QVGNTVADV
+859 QVGNVVADFE
-868 AHPEDLCAF
+868 HPEDLRAF
-877 FAVTRKLLASGLLL
+877 FEVTRKLLAEGLLL
-891 AYHDRSDGGLIVT
+891 AYHDRSDGGLAIT

-915 LDIDLGPVADPLA
+915 LDIDLGPVVDPLA
-928 ALFTEELGA
+928 TLFTEEVGA

-942 RDALSRVLEYFEAA
+942 RDGLTQVLEHFKEA
-956 GLSQWV
+956 GLGQWAR
-962 QAIGGPG
+962 AIGGPG
-969 GPIDTVRISTGSQVL
+969 GAIDTVRISTGSQVL
-984 LEARRSQLHR
+984 LDARRSQLHR
-994 TWSELSSRMRSLRD
+994 TWSELSSRMQGLRD
-1008 NPECAAEEYEH
+1008 HPACAAEEYER
-1019 LSDLSDPGLNVSL
+1019 LNDLSDPGLSVSL
-1032 AFDPAHNPATRAI
+1032 TFDPACNPATRAI
-1045 LSGARP
+1045 LGGIRP
-1051 RVAIL
+1051 RMAIL
-1056 REQGVNGQME
+1056 REQGVNGQIE

-1123 QQKLREMFAQ
+1123 QEKLRQMFEQ
-1133 FFQREDIFALG
+1133 FFQREDAFALG

-1156 DLIPGAQHWPYF
+1156 DLIPGAEHWPNF
-1168 AANRSGQFESRV
+1168 ATNRSGQFESRV

-1188 ESVLF
+1188 GSMLF
-1193 ADMAGSRFPVVV
+1193 ADMAGSRFPVAV

-1212 VFPGLD
+1212 VFPGPD
-1218 SVHTLRDARQT
+1218 SVQMLRDADQT
-1229 SLGFVDNYGRRSD
+1229 SLGFVDNYGYPTG

-1248 NGSDQGITGLCAAN
+1248 NGTDQGIAGLCAAN

-1268 MPHPERNFRA
+1268 MPHPERNFRT
-1278 VTNSWYPGDWG
+1278 VTNSWHPGDWG

-1302 AFTG
+1302 EFVS

>member
-1 MLILGGGPALSPFRL
+1 MLILGGGPAVSRFRV
-16 EKLVAQAS
+16 EKLVAEAT
-24 ARALH
+24 ARALGLDD
-29 LKSLE
+29 LK

-40 VDIPDEP
+40 VDMPDDLLP
-47 SAGEVQVLQNLL
+47 GEIQVLQSLL

-65 ADRVVVSAEPL
+65 ADRVVASVEPL

-91 ATEIG
+91 ATEIAR
-96 QRCGLD
+96 RCGLER
-102 GLARVERGIA
+102 LSRVERGIA
-112 WHCGEGART
+112 WHCSESASASS
-121 PWVREQL
+121 VSDQL
-128 SELIHDPMTESIAW
+128 GDLIHDPMTESVTR
-142 DAASLSRTFHVA
+142 DKASLDRIFHVA
-154 TPGALEFVDII
+154 ATGALEFVDVIS
-165 GGGLAALEE
+165 GGLSALQE
-174 ANRQQGFALSPEECD
+174 ANQRQGFALSPEECD

-195 EQLGR
+195 QQLGR

-220 KIFNARWCIDGV
+220 KIFNARWSIDGV
-232 DQSQSLFEMIRSTH
+232 DQPLSLFEMIRSTH

-269 SWFLPDPANDEYTQF
+269 SWFLPHPATGEYIQL

-300 TAISPFPGAATGSGG
+300 TGISPFPGAATGSGG

-338 SDLRLPDWA
+338 SDLRLPDWN
-347 MPWELQAQH
+347 MPWELEPQH
-356 PQRLATPLQIMLEGP
+356 PQHLATPLQIMLAGP
-371 IGGASFNNEFGRPNI
+371 IGAASFNNEFGRPNI
-386 GGYFRTLEVAADSDA
+386 GGYFRTLEVLADSNK

-410 PIMLAGGVGNI
+410 PIMLAGGLGNI
-421 RGAHV
+421 RGVHV
-426 DKQPIEPDTLIVVLG
+426 DKKPIEPGALIVVLG

-483 EVIDRCIALGTQNP
+483 EVIDRCIALGAQSP
-497 IVSVHDVG
+497 IVSLHDVG

-518 DAGLGAVFNLEAIP
+518 DAGLGAVFNLRAIP

-551 YVLAVALP
+551 YVLAVAP
-559 QIEDFKALCERER
+559 SEIENFKALCERER
-572 CLFAVVGCASSKE
+572 CLFAIVGSASSKE
-585 HLRVTGADG
+585 QLRVSDAGG
-594 VVRDGDGRVG
+594 VAGYEEGRVG
-604 ADPVDL
+604 VDPVDL
-610 PMATLFGNTPRMK
+610 PMATLFGNTPQMK
-623 REVKR
+623 RDVTRCLAK
-628 RPAQYPPLEL
+628 YPPLDL
-638 SGIELNDALD
+638 SGVDLKEALD

-654 AVADKSFL
+654 AVADKTFL

-669 VGGQVVRDQMV
+669 VGGQIVRDQMV

-700 TGEALAVGER
+700 TGEAIAIGER
-710 TPLALVNAPASGRM
+710 TPVALVNAPASGRM

-738 TELSD
+738 SELSD

-765 TVQAVA
+765 TVRAVA
-771 MELCPALGISIPV
+771 TELCPALGVSIPV

-794 WNEGEIECG
+794 WKEGMTEHG

-816 PVADVRRS
+816 SVADVRRS
-824 VTPELNLTGETVL
+824 ITPQLDLTCDTTLVL
-837 VRVDLARGAQRLG
+837 IDLARGAQRLG

-859 QVGNTVADV
+859 QVGNVVADFE
-868 AHPEDLCAF
+868 HPEDLRAF
-877 FAVTRKLLASGLLL
+877 FEVTRKLLAEGLLL
-891 AYHDRSDGGLIVT
+891 AYHDRSDGGLAIT

-928 ALFTEELGA
+928 TLFTEEVGA

-942 RDALSRVLEYFEAA
+942 RDGLTQVLEHFKEA
-956 GLSQWV
+956 GLGQWAR
-962 QAIGGPG
+962 AIGGPG
-969 GPIDTVRISTGSQVL
+969 GAIDTVRISTGSQVL

-994 TWSELSSRMRSLRD
+994 TWSELSSRMQGLRD
-1008 NPECAAEEYEH
+1008 HPACAVEEYER
-1019 LSDLSDPGLNVSL
+1019 LNDLSDPGLSVSL
-1032 AFDPAHNPATRAI
+1032 TFDPACNPATRAI
-1045 LSGARP
+1045 LGGIRP
-1051 RVAIL
+1051 RMAIL
-1056 REQGVNGQME
+1056 REQGVNGQIE

-1123 QQKLREMFAQ
+1123 QEKLRQMFEQ
-1133 FFQREDIFALG
+1133 FFQREDAFALG

-1156 DLIPGAQHWPYF
+1156 DLIPGAEHWPNF
-1168 AANRSGQFESRV
+1168 ATNRSGQFESRV

-1188 ESVLF
+1188 GSMLF
-1193 ADMAGSRFPVVV
+1193 ADMAGSRFPVAV

-1212 VFPGLD
+1212 VFPGPD
-1218 SVHTLRDARQT
+1218 SVQMLRDADQT
-1229 SLGFVDNYGRRSD
+1229 SLGFVDNYGYPTD

-1248 NGSDQGITGLCAAN
+1248 NGTDQGIAGLCAAN

-1268 MPHPERNFRA
+1268 MPHPERNFRT
-1278 VTNSWYPGDWG
+1278 VTNSWHPGDWG

-1302 AFTG
+1302 EFVS

>member
-1 MLILGGGPALSPFRL
+1 MLILGGGPAVSRFRV
-16 EKLVAQAS
+16 EKLVAEAT
-24 ARALH
+24 ARALGLDD
-29 LKSLE
+29 LK

-40 VDIPDEP
+40 VDMPDDLLP
-47 SAGEVQVLQNLL
+47 GEIQVLQSLL

-65 ADRVVVSAEPL
+65 ADRVVASVEPL

-91 ATEIG
+91 ATEIAR
-96 QRCGLD
+96 RCGLER
-102 GLARVERGIA
+102 LSRVERGIA
-112 WHCGEGART
+112 WHCSESAS
-121 PWVREQL
+121 VSSVSDQL
-128 SELIHDPMTESIAW
+128 GDLIHDPMTESVTR
-142 DAASLSRTFHVA
+142 DKTSLDRIFHVA
-154 TPGALEFVDII
+154 ATGALEFVDVIS
-165 GGGLAALEE
+165 GGLSALQE
-174 ANRQQGFALSPEECD
+174 ANQRQGFALSPEECD

-195 EQLGR
+195 QQLGR

-220 KIFNARWCIDGV
+220 KIFNARWSIDGV
-232 DQSQSLFEMIRSTH
+232 DQPLSLFEMIRSTH

-269 SWFLPDPANDEYTQF
+269 SWFLPHPATGEYIQL

-300 TAISPFPGAATGSGG
+300 TGISPFPGAATGSGG

-338 SDLRLPDWA
+338 SDLRLPDWN
-347 MPWELQAQH
+347 MPWELEPQH
-356 PQRLATPLQIMLEGP
+356 PQHLATPLQIMLAGP
-371 IGGASFNNEFGRPNI
+371 IGAASFNNEFGRPNI
-386 GGYFRTLEVAADSDA
+386 GGYFRTLEVLADSNK

-410 PIMLAGGVGNI
+410 PIMLAGGLGNI
-421 RGAHV
+421 RGVHV
-426 DKQPIEPDTLIVVLG
+426 DKKPIEPGALIVVLG

-483 EVIDRCIALGTQNP
+483 EVIDRCIALGAQSP
-497 IVSVHDVG
+497 IVSLHDVG

-518 DAGLGAVFNLEAIP
+518 DAGLGAVFNLRAIP

-551 YVLAVALP
+551 YVLAVAP
-559 QIEDFKALCERER
+559 SEIENFKALCERER
-572 CLFAVVGCASSKE
+572 CLFAIVGSASSKE
-585 HLRVTGADG
+585 QLRVSDAGG
-594 VVRDGDGRVG
+594 VAGYEEGRVG
-604 ADPVDL
+604 VDPVDL
-610 PMATLFGNTPRMK
+610 PMATLFGNTPQMK
-623 REVKR
+623 RDVTRCLAK
-628 RPAQYPPLEL
+628 YPPLDL
-638 SGIELNDALD
+638 SGVDLKEALD

-654 AVADKSFL
+654 AVADKTFL

-669 VGGQVVRDQMV
+669 VGGQIVRDQMV

-700 TGEALAVGER
+700 TGEAIAIGER
-710 TPLALVNAPASGRM
+710 TPVALVNAPASGRM

-738 TELSD
+738 SELSD

-765 TVQAVA
+765 TVRAVA
-771 MELCPALGISIPV
+771 TELCPALGVSIPV

-794 WNEGEIECG
+794 WKEGMTEHG

-816 PVADVRRS
+816 SVADVRRS
-824 VTPELNLTGETVL
+824 ITPQLDLTCDTTLVL
-837 VRVDLARGAQRLG
+837 IDLARGAQRLG

-859 QVGNTVADV
+859 QVGNVVADFE
-868 AHPEDLCAF
+868 HPEDLRAF
-877 FAVTRKLLASGLLL
+877 FEVTRKLLAEGLLL
-891 AYHDRSDGGLIVT
+891 AYHDRSDGGLAIT

-915 LDIDLGPVADPLA
+915 LDIDLGPVVDPLA
-928 ALFTEELGA
+928 TLFTEEVGA

-942 RDALSRVLEYFEAA
+942 RDGLTRVLEHFKEA
-956 GLSQWV
+956 GLGQWAR
-962 QAIGGPG
+962 AIGGPG
-969 GPIDTVRISTGSQVL
+969 GAIDTVRISTGSQVL
-984 LEARRSQLHR
+984 LDARRSQLHR
-994 TWSELSSRMRSLRD
+994 TWSELSSRMQGLRD
-1008 NPECAAEEYEH
+1008 HPACAAEEYER
-1019 LSDLSDPGLNVSL
+1019 LNDLSDPGLSVSL
-1032 AFDPAHNPATRAI
+1032 TFDPACNPATRAI
-1045 LSGARP
+1045 LGGIRP
-1051 RVAIL
+1051 RMAIL
-1056 REQGVNGQME
+1056 REQGVNGQIE

-1123 QQKLREMFAQ
+1123 QEKLRQMFEQ
-1133 FFQREDIFALG
+1133 FFQREDAFALG

-1156 DLIPGAQHWPYF
+1156 DLIPGAEHWPNF
-1168 AANRSGQFESRV
+1168 ATNRSGQFESRV

-1188 ESVLF
+1188 GSMLF
-1193 ADMAGSRFPVVV
+1193 ADMAGSRFPVAV

-1212 VFPGLD
+1212 VFPGPD
-1218 SVHTLRDARQT
+1218 SVQMLRDADQT
-1229 SLGFVDNYGRRSD
+1229 SLGFVDNYGYPTG

-1248 NGSDQGITGLCAAN
+1248 NGTDQGIAGLCAAN

-1268 MPHPERNFRA
+1268 MPHPERNFRT
-1278 VTNSWYPGDWG
+1278 VTNSWHPGDWG

-1302 AFTG
+1302 EFVS

>member
-1 MLILGGGPALSPFRL
+1 MLILGGGPALSRFRV
-16 EKLVAQAS
+16 EKLVAEAT
-24 ARALH
+24 ARALGLDD
-29 LKSLE
+29 LK

-40 VDIPDEP
+40 VDMPDDLLP
-47 SAGEVQVLQNLL
+47 GEIQVLQSLL

-65 ADRVVVSAEPL
+65 ADRVVASVEPL

-91 ATEIG
+91 ATEIAR
-96 QRCGLD
+96 RCGLER
-102 GLARVERGIA
+102 LSRVERGIA
-112 WHCGEGART
+112 WHCSESASASS
-121 PWVREQL
+121 VSDQL
-128 SELIHDPMTESIAW
+128 GDLIHDPMTESVTR
-142 DAASLSRTFHVA
+142 DKASLDRIFHVA
-154 TPGALEFVDII
+154 ATGALEFVDVIS
-165 GGGLAALEE
+165 GGLSALQE
-174 ANRQQGFALSPEECD
+174 ANQRQGFALSPEECD

-195 EQLGR
+195 QQLGR

-220 KIFNARWCIDGV
+220 KIFNARWSIDGV
-232 DQSQSLFEMIRSTH
+232 DQPLSLFEMIRSTH

-269 SWFLPDPANDEYTQF
+269 SWFLPHPATGEYIQL

-300 TAISPFPGAATGSGG
+300 TGISPFPGAATGSGG

-338 SDLRLPDWA
+338 SDLRLPDWN
-347 MPWELQAQH
+347 MPWELEPQH
-356 PQRLATPLQIMLEGP
+356 PQHLATPLQIMLAGP
-371 IGGASFNNEFGRPNI
+371 IGAASFNNEFGRPNI
-386 GGYFRTLEVAADSDA
+386 GGYFRTLEVLADSNK

-410 PIMLAGGVGNI
+410 PIMLAGGLGNI
-421 RGAHV
+421 RGVHV
-426 DKQPIEPDTLIVVLG
+426 DKKPIEPGALIVVLG

-483 EVIDRCIALGTQNP
+483 EVIDRCIALGAQSP
-497 IVSVHDVG
+497 IVSLHDVG

-518 DAGLGAVFNLEAIP
+518 DAGLGAVFNLRAIP
-532 SDEPGLSPMQLWC
+532 SDEPGMSPMQLWC

-551 YVLAVALP
+551 YVLAVAP
-559 QIEDFKALCERER
+559 SEIENFKALCERER
-572 CLFAVVGCASSKE
+572 CLFAIVGSASSKE
-585 HLRVTGADG
+585 QLRVSDAGG
-594 VVRDGDGRVG
+594 VAGYEEGRVG
-604 ADPVDL
+604 VDPVDL
-610 PMATLFGNTPRMK
+610 PMATLFGNTPQMK
-623 REVKR
+623 RDVTRCLAK
-628 RPAQYPPLEL
+628 YPPLDL
-638 SGIELNDALD
+638 SGVDLKEALD

-654 AVADKSFL
+654 AVADKTFL

-669 VGGQVVRDQMV
+669 VGGQIVRDQMV

-700 TGEALAVGER
+700 TGEAIAIGER
-710 TPLALVNAPASGRM
+710 TPVALVNAPASGRM

-738 TELSD
+738 SELSD

-765 TVQAVA
+765 TVRAVA
-771 MELCPALGISIPV
+771 TELCPALGVSIPV

-794 WNEGEIECG
+794 WKEGMTEHG

-816 PVADVRRS
+816 SVADVRRS
-824 VTPELNLTGETVL
+824 ITPQLDLTCDTTLVL
-837 VRVDLARGAQRLG
+837 IDLARGAQRLG

-859 QVGNTVADV
+859 QVGNVVADFE
-868 AHPEDLCAF
+868 HPEDLRAF
-877 FAVTRKLLASGLLL
+877 FEVTRKLLAEGLLL
-891 AYHDRSDGGLIVT
+891 AYHDRSDGGLAIT

-915 LDIDLGPVADPLA
+915 LDIDLGPVVDPLA
-928 ALFTEELGA
+928 TLFTEEVGA

-942 RDALSRVLEYFEAA
+942 RDGLTQVLEHFKEA
-956 GLSQWV
+956 GLGQWAR
-962 QAIGGPG
+962 AIGGPG
-969 GPIDTVRISTGSQVL
+969 GAIDTVRISTGSQVL
-984 LEARRSQLHR
+984 LDARRSQLHR
-994 TWSELSSRMRSLRD
+994 TWSELSSRMQGLRD
-1008 NPECAAEEYEH
+1008 HPACAAEEYER
-1019 LSDLSDPGLNVSL
+1019 LNDLSDPGLSVSL
-1032 AFDPAHNPATRAI
+1032 TFDPACNPATRAI
-1045 LSGARP
+1045 LGGIRP
-1051 RVAIL
+1051 RMAIL
-1056 REQGVNGQME
+1056 REQGVNGQIE

-1123 QQKLREMFAQ
+1123 QEKLREMFEQ
-1133 FFQREDIFALG
+1133 FFQREDAFALG

-1156 DLIPGAQHWPYF
+1156 DLIPGAEHWPNF
-1168 AANRSGQFESRV
+1168 ATNRSGQFESRV

-1188 ESVLF
+1188 GSMLF
-1193 ADMAGSRFPVVV
+1193 ADMAGSRFPVAV

-1212 VFPGLD
+1212 VFPGPD
-1218 SVHTLRDARQT
+1218 SVQMLRDADQT
-1229 SLGFVDNYGRRSD
+1229 SLGFVDNYGYPTD

-1248 NGSDQGITGLCAAN
+1248 NGTDQGIAGLCAAN

-1268 MPHPERNFRA
+1268 MPHPERNFRT
-1278 VTNSWYPGDWG
+1278 VTNSWHPGDWG

-1302 AFTG
+1302 EFVS

>member
-1 MLILGGGPALSPFRL
+1 MLILGGGPAVSRFRV
-16 EKLVAQAS
+16 EKLVAEAT
-24 ARALH
+24 ARALGLDD
-29 LKSLE
+29 LK

-40 VDIPDEP
+40 VDMPDDLLP
-47 SAGEVQVLQNLL
+47 GEIQVLQSLL

-65 ADRVVVSAEPL
+65 ADRVVASVEPL

-91 ATEIG
+91 ATEIAR
-96 QRCGLD
+96 RCGLER
-102 GLARVERGIA
+102 LSRVERGIA
-112 WHCGEGART
+112 WHCSESASASS
-121 PWVREQL
+121 VSDQL
-128 SELIHDPMTESIAW
+128 GDLIHDPMTESVTR
-142 DAASLSRTFHVA
+142 DKTSLDRIFHVA
-154 TPGALEFVDII
+154 ATGALEFVDVIS
-165 GGGLAALEE
+165 GGLSALQE
-174 ANRQQGFALSPEECD
+174 ANQRQGFALSPEECD

-195 EQLGR
+195 QQLGR

-220 KIFNARWCIDGV
+220 KIFNARWSIDGV
-232 DQSQSLFEMIRSTH
+232 DQPLSLFEMIRSTH

-269 SWFLPDPANDEYTQF
+269 SWFLPHPATGEYIQL

-300 TAISPFPGAATGSGG
+300 TGISPFPGAATGSGG

-338 SDLRLPDWA
+338 SDLRLPDWN
-347 MPWELQAQH
+347 MPWELEPQH
-356 PQRLATPLQIMLEGP
+356 PQHLATPLQIMLAGP
-371 IGGASFNNEFGRPNI
+371 IGAASFNNEFGRPNI
-386 GGYFRTLEVAADSDA
+386 GGYFRTLEVLADSNK

-410 PIMLAGGVGNI
+410 PIMLAGGLGNI
-421 RGAHV
+421 RGVHV
-426 DKQPIEPDTLIVVLG
+426 DKKPIEPGALIVVLG

-483 EVIDRCIALGTQNP
+483 EVIDRCIALGAQSP
-497 IVSVHDVG
+497 IVSLHDVG

-518 DAGLGAVFNLEAIP
+518 DAGLGAVFNLRAIP

-551 YVLAVALP
+551 YVLAVAP
-559 QIEDFKALCERER
+559 SEIENFKALCERER
-572 CLFAVVGCASSKE
+572 CLFAIVGSASSKE
-585 HLRVTGADG
+585 QLRVSDAGG
-594 VVRDGDGRVG
+594 VAGYEEGRVG
-604 ADPVDL
+604 VDPVDL
-610 PMATLFGNTPRMK
+610 PMATLFGNTPQMK
-623 REVKR
+623 RDVTRCLAK
-628 RPAQYPPLEL
+628 YPPLDL
-638 SGIELNDALD
+638 SGVDLKEALD

-654 AVADKSFL
+654 AVADKTFL

-669 VGGQVVRDQMV
+669 VGGQIVRDQMV

-700 TGEALAVGER
+700 TGEAIAIGER
-710 TPLALVNAPASGRM
+710 TPVALVNAPASGRM

-738 TELSD
+738 SELSD

-765 TVQAVA
+765 TVRAVA
-771 MELCPALGISIPV
+771 TELCPALGVSIPV

-794 WNEGEIECG
+794 WKEGMTEHG

-816 PVADVRRS
+816 SVADVRRS
-824 VTPELNLTGETVL
+824 ITPQLDLTCDTTLVL
-837 VRVDLARGAQRLG
+837 IDLARGAQRLG

-859 QVGNTVADV
+859 QVGNVVADFE
-868 AHPEDLCAF
+868 HPEDLRAF
-877 FAVTRKLLASGLLL
+877 FEVTRKLLAEGLLL
-891 AYHDRSDGGLIVT
+891 AYHDRSDGGLAIT

-915 LDIDLGPVADPLA
+915 LDIDLGPVVDPLA
-928 ALFTEELGA
+928 TLFTEEVGA

-942 RDALSRVLEYFEAA
+942 RDGLTQVLEHFKEA
-956 GLSQWV
+956 GLGQWAR
-962 QAIGGPG
+962 AIGGPG
-969 GPIDTVRISTGSQVL
+969 GAIDTVRISTGSQVL

-994 TWSELSSRMRSLRD
+994 TWSELSSRMQGLRD
-1008 NPECAAEEYEH
+1008 HPACAAEEYER
-1019 LSDLSDPGLNVSL
+1019 LNDLSDPGLSVSL
-1032 AFDPAHNPATRAI
+1032 TFDPACNPATRAI
-1045 LSGARP
+1045 LGGIRP
-1051 RVAIL
+1051 RMAIL
-1056 REQGVNGQME
+1056 REQGVNGQIE

-1123 QQKLREMFAQ
+1123 QEKLREMFEQ
-1133 FFQREDIFALG
+1133 FFQREDAFALG

-1156 DLIPGAQHWPYF
+1156 DLIPGAEHWPNF
-1168 AANRSGQFESRV
+1168 ATNRSGQFESRV

-1188 ESVLF
+1188 GSMLF
-1193 ADMAGSRFPVVV
+1193 ADMAGSRFPVAV

-1212 VFPGLD
+1212 VFPGPD
-1218 SVHTLRDARQT
+1218 SVQMLRDADQT
-1229 SLGFVDNYGRRSD
+1229 SLGFVDNYGYPTD

-1248 NGSDQGITGLCAAN
+1248 NGTDQGIAGLCAAN

-1268 MPHPERNFRA
+1268 MPHPERNFRT
-1278 VTNSWYPGDWG
+1278 VTNSWHPGDWG

-1302 AFTG
+1302 EFVS